1 MSPAFVSRPYSH
13 VSQSLISP
21 NPKEGKQMQVYIAG
35 TGKLAT
41 ELTERLVPQGGLSIA
56 KWSGMPEAPTKSIVV
71 HAGSGRE
78 IEAISKFCSST
89 SSVLVELSTGSS
101 LEGSSPDFPVILCP
115 NTNILMLKFMC
126 MLERSGAMFKGYET
140 HLTESHQAS
149 KTSTPGTAVQMAQ
162 SLGVGEHEIVSVRDV
177 SQQANEF
184 QIPQEHLARHA
195 FHRITMHD
203 GSCSISMET
212 RVYGEA
218 PYASGVQ
225 QIIAAAACRTLESRV
240 YAITEFIENGWV

>member
-1 MSPAFVSRPYSH
+1 
-13 VSQSLISP
+13 
-21 NPKEGKQMQVYIAG
+21 MQIYIAG

-41 ELTERLVPQGGLSIA
+41 ELLERLIPQDGLSISQWCGA
-56 KWSGMPEAPTKSIVV
+56 PNGSGKCIVV

-101 LEGSSPDFPVILCP
+101 LEEAHPDFPVILCP

-126 MLERSGAMFKGYET
+126 MLERSGAMFKRCEIQI
-140 HLTESHQAS
+140 TESHQAS
-149 KTSTPGTAVQMAQ
+149 KTSVPGTAVQMAH
-162 SLGVGEHEIVSVRDV
+162 SLGIAAQAIVSVRNS
-177 SQQANEF
+177 SQQASEF
-184 QIPQEHLARHA
+184 HIPNEHLTRHA
-195 FHRITMHD
+195 FHRITIQD
-203 GSCSISMET
+203 GPCSISMET
-212 RVYGEA
+212 RVYGDA

-225 QIIAAAACRTLESRV
+225 QIIAAVSRRTLESRV